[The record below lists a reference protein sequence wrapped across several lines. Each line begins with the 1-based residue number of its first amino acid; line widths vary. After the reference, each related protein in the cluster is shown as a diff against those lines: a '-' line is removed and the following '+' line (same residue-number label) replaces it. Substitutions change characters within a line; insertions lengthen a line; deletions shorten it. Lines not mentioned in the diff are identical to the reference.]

1 MSPKT
6 SDGGRRESLG
16 SRTFALRSRLDDPVD
31 PELLT
36 ITPAE
41 EESTTKWLTIDA
53 GFVVDLDE
61 ML

>member
-1 MSPKT
+1 MSSKP
-6 SDGGRRESLG
+6 SDDGRLESSD
-16 SRTFALRSRLDDPVD
+16 SRTVALQSRLDDPVD
-31 PELLT
+31 PESVT